1 MAKMRA
7 PSPMHCERTRRPDR
21 RGHALRRFAAMLVGA
36 AALVPS
42 GASFAAGPGEDDG
55 ARGLYFVH
63 RGECAKAERY
73 LEQAEQAEHRPSWA
87 LPLADCY
94 AARGDLFRAR
104 DLYRKVAS
112 DKPERGWARPDESAM
127 KAAEQKAAELD
138 ARIPTLQVSTEG
150 AYPDLEV
157 EIDGKRVDALNA
169 PLPFLSGKP
178 VRVRARARGRQE
190 YVETV
195 VLHEGE
201 RRELALRLD
210 PLDPIAAK
218 AAPLAKPPTQWLG
231 ARYYGVVVPRFVM
244 HIVADGG
251 TNLLVPGGAFTFTT
265 PAAGAELTVA
275 LGYLSFRMPDTPF
288 KPLGDPDTEWEF
300 VGSTLQAFTASVEL
314 MWGFP
319 LDAKDRVRFRVGGAV
334 GIGWMALGDM
344 TRVQS
349 YPANGMPG
357 DPATYLK
364 CRGPNDPMGT
374 FRYCNALDKDA
385 AHYPGYTEPDWFHGG
400 IRPALF
406 PWLVLPQLGLSFR
419 PSHSLAIDLDTGVS
433 ITGFLTSLGFR
444 VRL

>member
-1 MAKMRA
+1 
-7 PSPMHCERTRRPDR
+7 
-21 RGHALRRFAAMLVGA
+21 MLVGA
-36 AALVPS
+36 AGLVPS
-42 GASFAAGPGEDDG
+42 GASFAAGPGEEDG
-55 ARGLYFVH
+55 ARGLYFVRH
-63 RGECAKAERY
+63 GDCAKAEGY
-73 LEQAEQAEHRPSWA
+73 LEQAELAQHRPSFA
-87 LPLADCY
+87 LALADCY
-94 AARGDLFRAR
+94 AARGDLFRAS

-112 DKPERGWARPDESAM
+112 DKPVQAWGRPDYNAVKAAGP
-127 KAAEQKAAELD
+127 KAAEID
-138 ARIPTLQVSTEG
+138 ARIPTLRVSTERV
-150 AYPDLEV
+150 YPELEV
-157 EIDGKRVDALNA
+157 EIDGKRVDALDA
-169 PLPFLSGKP
+169 PLRFMPRKS
-178 VRVRARARGRQE
+178 VRVRARARGHQE

-195 VLHEGE
+195 ELHDGE
-201 RRELALRLD
+201 RRELVLRLD
-210 PLDPIAAK
+210 PIAGK
-218 AAPLAKPPTQWLG
+218 AAPLAKPPTRWLG
-231 ARYYGVVVPRFVM
+231 ARYYGVVIPRFVM
-244 HIVADGG
+244 HVVADGG

-265 PAAGAELTVA
+265 PAGSAELTVA

-288 KPLGDPDTEWEF
+288 KPQGDPDTEWEF
-300 VGSTLQAFTASVEL
+300 IGSTLQAFTATVEL

-406 PWLVLPQLGLSFR
+406 PWLVVPQLGLSFR
-419 PSHSLAIDLDTGVS
+419 PSPTFAIDVDTGVS

-444 VRL
+444 VAL